1 MAEPMYFQWQNK
13 FLLETIY
20 PRRNRKLADFLIYCR
35 EIELWEEYKAK
46 HIQDLEN
53 EVNAYRQDRDQAVI
67 NAYKSY
73 KTEYEY
79 FQKGDVRTA
88 YMRKYQLQDET
99 ELAPLK
105 ELHGIFQKNLT
116 DRQTVRREKVLVA
129 YYVTVWQQRI
139 RSVEEE
145 IKRLERRLEI
155 MHPQHSDRT
164 LVDGQL
170 KRLNNVTLGIM
181 NEELTRLLTFLS
193 TFNKVEKR
201 KLEYHQKRETAEK
214 EIENTR
220 LQLNAIRTPLR
231 GLEAKAGKLAA
242 DLDRLKNPPQREP
255 YENYFFTD
263 DVHEDLSREFPQVD
277 PALIGVIGGIHK
289 RLASDLRALKGTDV
303 RRIKIG
309 GYIRELQDK
318 LNGFL
323 KEVIKLESQLSSA
336 KEGQGQVGSR
346 QTRLDMLRSSGLKV
360 VETELDKLTN
370 YHAAIEYEKKTP
382 SDLAKPIQETEREL
396 KRVRDQLSNIEKQAA
411 PLEQDLKAKQFI
423 LDTSELGYLVSFTKD
438 QPVSVD
444 DIVRGKAE
452 KYKAEIEEKISQDRP
467 EEEIQQELL
476 EEIVQRFLDKPRD
489 YPLWLQY
496 MVIHFSGMR
505 YATAHGSW
513 ADPKDLLKSLR
524 TSALQKKFKIILR
537 DEDAVEAMSEERL
550 AAYESPDPTKASKL
564 ALATDE
570 KWKAK
575 IATHLQGLKSPYR
588 RSNALFELLLDE
600 ENYEIEAMD
609 PAKALER
616 LKELREGV
624 NGEEALPD
632 WMWKEIVKLT
642 DLRVQEA
649 PDPNWNKLTREE
661 QDAKNEARYADFRL
675 ILNKWKQDHLTGW
688 REEHDRSNRLIVTS
702 SVCNEVAEQIQHLR
716 GHSPSGG
723 LTGIVDWYMKVV
735 SEDKV
740 PGTPRPYFAFVK
752 EGAEGSYREGAN
764 ILWLRFVHESP
775 NPWRVAKPL
784 SVNGDRLIP
793 EKYRSKEGK
802 TGEWTYIESDVITRQ
817 RTRVVDKRTYR
828 DQQWLRWMHAATVA
842 KVAQTADG
850 PVVLTF
856 ETALPY
862 DDPTVSAVGI
872 FKHDLRN
879 LMWDGGED
887 NYNGSFIAYLP
898 QGQIPAQDLEEMLDW
913 NKILRRQ
920 VMTSAQLEEYRKK
933 YIRST

>member
-1 MAEPMYFQWQNK
+1 MAEPTYFQWQNE

-35 EIELWEEYKAK
+35 EIELWEEFKDK
-46 HIQDLEN
+46 ELTEE
-53 EVNAYRQDRDQAVI
+53 EVHAYREDRDRAVI
-67 NAYKSY
+67 TAYKSY

-88 YMRKYQLQDET
+88 YMGKYQLQDET
-99 ELAPLK
+99 ELVPLK
-105 ELHGIFQKNLT
+105 ELHSIFQKNLT

-129 YYVTVWQQRI
+129 YYVTIWQQRI
-139 RSVEEE
+139 QSKEEE
-145 IKRLERRLEI
+145 IKRLERRLAI
-155 MHPQHSDRT
+155 MHPEHSDRT
-164 LVDGQL
+164 AIDQQI
-170 KRLNNVTLGIM
+170 KRLKDVTLSLL
-181 NEELTRLLTFLS
+181 NEEFARLLTFLS

-201 KLEYHQKRETAEK
+201 KLEYHQKREVAAR
-214 EIENTR
+214 EIESTR
-220 LQLNAIRTPLR
+220 VRLNAVRSPLQ

-242 DLDRLKNPPQREP
+242 DLARLKSPPQREP

-263 DVHEDLSREFPQVD
+263 DVQNDLSREFPHVD
-277 PALIGVIGGIHK
+277 PALLGVISGIHK

-309 GYIRELQDK
+309 DYIRELQDK

-323 KEVIKLESQLSSA
+323 KEVTRLELELGSTQD
-336 KEGQGQVGSR
+336 GQGQVGSK
-346 QTRLDMLRSSGLKV
+346 QGRLDMLRSSGLKA

-382 SDLAKPIQETEREL
+382 ADLAKPIQDTEREL
-396 KRVRDQLSNIEKQAA
+396 KRLRDQVSSIEKQVA
-411 PLEQDLKAKQFI
+411 PLEQDLKAKQSI
-423 LDTSELGYLVSFTKD
+423 LNMSELGYLVSFSED
-438 QPVSVD
+438 QPVAMQ
-444 DIVRGKAE
+444 DIVRGKVE
-452 KYKAEIEEKISQDRP
+452 RYKAELEEKIGGDRP
-467 EEEIQQELL
+467 EQEIQQELL
-476 EEIVQRFLDKPRD
+476 EEIVQRFLEKPRE

-524 TSALQKKFKIILR
+524 TSALQKKFRLIAR

-550 AAYESPDPTKASKL
+550 ATYESPDPSRAPRL

-575 IATHLQGLKSPYR
+575 IATHLQGLRSAYR
-588 RSNALFELLLDE
+588 RSHALFELLLDE
-600 ENYEIEAMD
+600 ENYEIEALD
-609 PAKALER
+609 PANALER
-616 LKELREGV
+616 LKELREGA
-624 NGEEALPD
+624 NGEQALPD

-642 DLRVQEA
+642 DLRLQEA
-649 PDPNWNKLTREE
+649 KDPNWNKLTAQE
-661 QDAKNEARYADFRL
+661 QDEKNEARYAEFRE
-675 ILNKWKQDHLTGW
+675 IMNKWKQEHLTGW

-716 GHSPSGG
+716 GHTPSGG

-740 PGTPRPYFAFVK
+740 PGSPRPYFLFVK
-752 EGAEGSYREGAN
+752 EGAEENYREGAN
-764 ILWLRFVHESP
+764 ILWLRFVHEPP

-793 EKYRSKEGK
+793 EKYRRPEGK
-802 TGEWTYIESDVITRQ
+802 DGEWAYFESDVITRK
-817 RTRVVDKRTYR
+817 RTRVVEKRTYR

-842 KVAQTADG
+842 KVAETADG

-872 FKHDLRN
+872 FKHDRRN

-887 NYNGSFIAYLP
+887 SYNGSFIAYLP
-898 QGQIPAQDLEEMLDW
+898 QGEIPANDLEEMLDW
-913 NKILRRQ
+913 NKILRRE
-920 VMTSAQLEEYRKK
+920 VMTPAQLEEYRKK
-933 YIRST
+933 YIR

>member
-1 MAEPMYFQWQNK
+1 MAEPTYFQWQNK

-35 EIELWEEYKAK
+35 EIELWEEFKDK
-46 HIQDLEN
+46 DLTEE
-53 EVNAYRQDRDQAVI
+53 EVHAYREDRDRAVI
-67 NAYKSY
+67 TAYKSY

-88 YMRKYQLQDET
+88 YMGKYQLQDET

-105 ELHGIFQKNLT
+105 ELHSIFQKNLT

-139 RSVEEE
+139 QSKEEE
-145 IKRLERRLEI
+145 IKRLERRLAV
-155 MHPQHSDRT
+155 MHPEHSDRT
-164 LVDGQL
+164 AIDQQI
-170 KRLNNVTLGIM
+170 KRLKDVTLSLL
-181 NEELTRLLTFLS
+181 NEELARLLTFLS

-201 KLEYHQKRETAEK
+201 KLEYHQKREVAAR
-214 EIENTR
+214 EIESTR
-220 LQLNAIRTPLR
+220 VRLNAVRSPLQ

-242 DLDRLKNPPQREP
+242 DLARLKSPPQREP

-263 DVHEDLSREFPQVD
+263 DVQNDLSREFPHVD
-277 PALIGVIGGIHK
+277 PALLGVIGGIHK

-309 GYIRELQDK
+309 DYIRELQDK

-323 KEVIKLESQLSSA
+323 KEVTRLELELGSTQ
-336 KEGQGQVGSR
+336 EGQGQVGSK
-346 QTRLDMLRSSGLKV
+346 QGRLDMLRSSGLKA

-382 SDLAKPIQETEREL
+382 ADLAKPIQDTEREL
-396 KRVRDQLSNIEKQAA
+396 KRLRDQVSSIEKQVA
-411 PLEQDLKAKQFI
+411 PLEQDLKAKQSI
-423 LDTSELGYLVSFTKD
+423 LNMSELGYLVSFSED
-438 QPVSVD
+438 QPVAMQ
-444 DIVRGKAE
+444 DIVRGKVE
-452 KYKAEIEEKISQDRP
+452 RYKAELEEKIGGDRP
-467 EEEIQQELL
+467 EQEIQQELL
-476 EEIVQRFLDKPRD
+476 EEIVQRFLEKPRE

-524 TSALQKKFKIILR
+524 TSALQKKFRLIAR

-550 AAYESPDPTKASKL
+550 ATYESPDPSRAPRL

-575 IATHLQGLKSPYR
+575 IATHLQGLRSAYRKSH
-588 RSNALFELLLDE
+588 ALFELLLDE
-600 ENYEIEAMD
+600 ENYEIEALD
-609 PAKALER
+609 PANALER
-616 LKELREGV
+616 LKELREGA
-624 NGEEALPD
+624 NGEQALPD

-642 DLRVQEA
+642 DLRLQEA
-649 PDPNWNKLTREE
+649 KDPNWNKLTAQE
-661 QDAKNEARYADFRL
+661 QDEKNEARYAEFRE
-675 ILNKWKQDHLTGW
+675 IMNKWKQEHLTGW

-716 GHSPSGG
+716 GHTPSGG

-740 PGTPRPYFAFVK
+740 PGSPRPYFLFVK
-752 EGAEGSYREGAN
+752 EGAEENYREGAN
-764 ILWLRFVHESP
+764 ILWLRFVHELP

-793 EKYRSKEGK
+793 EKYRRPEGK
-802 TGEWTYIESDVITRQ
+802 DGEWAYFESDVITRK
-817 RTRVVDKRTYR
+817 RTRVVEKRTYR

-842 KVAQTADG
+842 KVAETADG

-872 FKHDLRN
+872 FKHDRRN

-887 NYNGSFIAYLP
+887 SYNGSFIAYLP
-898 QGQIPAQDLEEMLDW
+898 QGEIPANDLEEMLDW
-913 NKILRRQ
+913 NKILRRE
-920 VMTSAQLEEYRKK
+920 VMTPAQLEEYRKK
-933 YIRST
+933 YIR

>member
-1 MAEPMYFQWQNK
+1 MAESLYFQWQNK

-35 EIELWEEYKAK
+35 EIELWEQYKDK
-46 HIQDLEN
+46 DIQDLED
-53 EVNAYRQDRDQAVI
+53 EVKAYRQDRDQAVI
-67 NAYKSY
+67 TAYKSY

-79 FQKGDVRTA
+79 FQKGDVRTS
-88 YMRKYQLQDET
+88 YMRKYKLQDET
-99 ELAPLK
+99 ELAPIK
-105 ELHGIFQKNLT
+105 ELHSIFQKNLT

-139 RSVEEE
+139 RSVEEV

-155 MHPQHSDRT
+155 VHPEHRDWQVVPQQIQR
-164 LVDGQL
+164 L
-170 KRLNNVTLGIM
+170 KDVTLTMM
-181 NEELTRLLTFLS
+181 NEELGRLLTFLS

-201 KLEYHQKRETAEK
+201 KLEYHQKREIAER
-214 EIENTR
+214 EIESTR
-220 LQLNAIRTPLR
+220 VRLNAVRAPLK
-231 GLEAKAGKLAA
+231 GLQAKVGKLSA
-242 DLDRLKNPPQREP
+242 DLARLKTPPKREP
-255 YENYFFTD
+255 YENYFLTD
-263 DVHEDLSREFPQVD
+263 DIHDDLYREFPQVD
-277 PALIGVIGGIHK
+277 RALISVVSGIHK
-289 RLASDLRALKGTDV
+289 RLATDLRALKGADV
-303 RRIKIG
+303 RRSKIG
-309 GYIRELQDK
+309 DYIHELQDK

-323 KEVIKLESQLSSA
+323 KEVTKLESELSSV
-336 KEGQGQVGSR
+336 KEGQGQVGSK
-346 QTRLDMLRSSGLKV
+346 QARLDMLRGPGLKA

-370 YHAAIEYEKKTP
+370 YHAAMEYEKKTP
-382 SDLAKPIQETEREL
+382 ADLAKPIQDAEREL
-396 KRVRDQLSNIEKQAA
+396 QRVTDQLANLEKQAS
-411 PLEQDLKAKQFI
+411 PLEQDLKAKQAI
-423 LDTSELGYLVSFTKD
+423 LNTTELGYLVSFNED
-438 QPVSVD
+438 QPVTLQ
-444 DIVRGKAE
+444 DIVRGKVE
-452 KYKAEIEEKISQDRP
+452 KYKAEMEEKISRDRP

-524 TSALQKKFKIILR
+524 ASLLQKKFKIIAR
-537 DEDAVEAMSEERL
+537 DENAMEAMSEERL
-550 AAYESPDPTKASKL
+550 ASYEAPDPAKAPRL
-564 ALATDE
+564 ALTTDE

-575 IATHLQGLKSPYR
+575 IATHLQGLKSSYR
-588 RSNALFELLLDE
+588 RSHALFELLLDE

-609 PAKALER
+609 PAKALEM
-616 LKELREGV
+616 LKELKEGR

-649 PDPNWNKLTREE
+649 KDPAWNKLTQDE
-661 QDAKNEARYADFRL
+661 QDEKNEARYAEFRA
-675 ILNKWKQDHLTGW
+675 IMNKWKQDHLTGW

-716 GHSPSGG
+716 GHTPSGG
-723 LTGIVDWYMKVV
+723 LTGIVDWYMRAV

-740 PGTPRPYFAFVK
+740 PGEPRPFFSFVK
-752 EGAEGSYREGAN
+752 EGAESYYREGAS
-764 ILWLRFVHESP
+764 ILWLRFVHELP

-793 EKYRSKEGK
+793 EKYRRQKGK
-802 TGEWTYIESDVITRQ
+802 DGEWTYFESDVITRR
-817 RTRVVDKRTYR
+817 RTRVVEKRTYR

-842 KVAQTADG
+842 KVAETADG

-872 FKHDLRN
+872 FKHDLSN

-898 QGQIPAQDLEEMLDW
+898 QGQIPARDFEEMLDW

-920 VMTSAQLEEYRKK
+920 VMSPTQLEEYRKK
-933 YIRST
+933 YIRNI

>member
-1 MAEPMYFQWQNK
+1 MTEPTYFQWQNK

-35 EIELWEEYKAK
+35 EIELWEEFKDK
-46 HIQDLEN
+46 ELTEE
-53 EVNAYRQDRDQAVI
+53 EVHAYREDRDRAVI
-67 NAYKSY
+67 TAYKSY

-88 YMRKYQLQDET
+88 YMGKYQLPDET

-105 ELHGIFQKNLT
+105 ELHSIFQKNLT

-129 YYVTVWQQRI
+129 YYVTIWQQRI
-139 RSVEEE
+139 QSKEEE
-145 IKRLERRLEI
+145 IKRLERRLAI
-155 MHPQHSDRT
+155 MHPEHSDRT
-164 LVDGQL
+164 AIDQQI
-170 KRLNNVTLGIM
+170 KRLKDVTLSLL
-181 NEELTRLLTFLS
+181 NEELARLLTFLS

-201 KLEYHQKRETAEK
+201 KLEYHQKREVAAR
-214 EIENTR
+214 EIESTR
-220 LQLNAIRTPLR
+220 VRLNAVRSPLQ

-242 DLDRLKNPPQREP
+242 DLARLKSPPQREP

-263 DVHEDLSREFPQVD
+263 DVQNDLSREFPHVD
-277 PALIGVIGGIHK
+277 PALLGVIGGIHK

-309 GYIRELQDK
+309 DYIRELQDK

-323 KEVIKLESQLSSA
+323 KEVTSLELELGSTQ
-336 KEGQGQVGSR
+336 EGQGQVGSK
-346 QTRLDMLRSSGLKV
+346 QGRLDMLRSSGLKA

-382 SDLAKPIQETEREL
+382 ADLAKPIQDTEREL
-396 KRVRDQLSNIEKQAA
+396 KRLRDQVSSIEKQVA
-411 PLEQDLKAKQFI
+411 PLEQDLKAKQSI
-423 LDTSELGYLVSFTKD
+423 LNMSELGYLVSFSED
-438 QPVSVD
+438 QPVAMQ
-444 DIVRGKAE
+444 DIVRGKVE
-452 KYKAEIEEKISQDRP
+452 RYKAELEEKIGGDRP
-467 EEEIQQELL
+467 EQEIQQELL
-476 EEIVQRFLDKPRD
+476 EEIVQRFLEKPRE

-524 TSALQKKFKIILR
+524 TSSLQKKFRLIAR

-550 AAYESPDPTKASKL
+550 ATYESPDPSSAPKL

-575 IATHLQGLKSPYR
+575 IATHLQGLRSAYR
-588 RSNALFELLLDE
+588 RSHALFELLLDE
-600 ENYEIEAMD
+600 ENYEIEALD
-609 PAKALER
+609 PANALER
-616 LKELREGV
+616 LKELREGA
-624 NGEEALPD
+624 NGEQALPD

-642 DLRVQEA
+642 DLRLQEA
-649 PDPNWNKLTREE
+649 KDPNWNKLTAQE
-661 QDAKNEARYADFRL
+661 QDEKNEARYAEFREVM
-675 ILNKWKQDHLTGW
+675 NKWKQEHLTGW

-716 GHSPSGG
+716 GHTPSGG

-740 PGTPRPYFAFVK
+740 PGSPRPYFLFVK
-752 EGAEGSYREGAN
+752 EGAEENYREGAN
-764 ILWLRFVHESP
+764 ILWLRFVHELP

-793 EKYRSKEGK
+793 EKYRRPEGK
-802 TGEWTYIESDVITRQ
+802 DGEWAYFESDVITRK
-817 RTRVVDKRTYR
+817 RTRVVEKRTYR

-842 KVAQTADG
+842 KVAETADG

-872 FKHDLRN
+872 FKHDRRN

-887 NYNGSFIAYLP
+887 SYNGSFIAYLP
-898 QGQIPAQDLEEMLDW
+898 QGEIPANDLEEMLDW
-913 NKILRRQ
+913 NKILRRE
-920 VMTSAQLEEYRKK
+920 VMTPAQLEEYRKK
-933 YIRST
+933 YVR